1 MGRKTAIHVEV
12 FGTINASDS
21 SATAIELNIP
31 DSLKSAL
38 EVSAITDPEVSDLGN
53 GRARILRDII
63 IQGFDSGVYTL
74 PPVLYLTPDS
84 AFPSNETVLKV
95 YPVAVDSLK
104 SIHDYADVV
113 APNRQILDYLPDWM
127 ARYWW
132 WILIALVVI
141 GAGAYIWWR
150 KKQGASIIPATPV
163 KKENPVDAA
172 LRLLGE
178 LREEKLCQ
186 RGEEKLY
193 YTRLTDILRIYLRD
207 RFGINAME
215 MTSTQ
220 IRRALRDNEA
230 TRMSTDLMS
239 RILEMADFVKF
250 AKVRPLPD
258 DNIAAMNQA
267 VKFIDDTRP
276 APEPETPAEN
286 VADATTA
293 KSSDNS
299 PKAPKS

>member
-1 MGRKTAIHVEV
+1 M
-12 FGTINASDS
+12 
-21 SATAIELNIP
+21 
-31 DSLKSAL
+31 
-38 EVSAITDPEVSDLGN
+38 
-53 GRARILRDII
+53 
-63 IQGFDSGVYTL
+63 
-74 PPVLYLTPDS
+74 LYLTPDS

-95 YPVAVDSLK
+95 YPSLLIRLK
-104 SIHDYADVV
+104 ASTTMPTLLLQTGRFSTIC
-113 APNRQILDYLPDWM
+113 PTWM

-220 IRRALRDNEA
+220 IRRALFA
-230 TRMSTDLMS
+230 T
-239 RILEMADFVKF
+239 
-250 AKVRPLPD
+250 
-258 DNIAAMNQA
+258 
-267 VKFIDDTRP
+267 TRP
-276 APEPETPAEN
+276 PA
-286 VADATTA
+286 
-293 KSSDNS
+293 
-299 PKAPKS
+299 

>member
-1 MGRKTAIHVEV
+1 MHITSFRSRLLSVASALSLWAAGSAMAATPDITVKASLDSATLEMGRKTAIHVEV

-163 KKENPVDAA
+163 KKENPVDP
-172 LRLLGE
+172 
-178 LREEKLCQ
+178 
-186 RGEEKLY
+186 
-193 YTRLTDILRIYLRD
+193 
-207 RFGINAME
+207 
-215 MTSTQ
+215 S
-220 IRRALRDNEA
+220 
-230 TRMSTDLMS
+230 
-239 RILEMADFVKF
+239 
-250 AKVRPLPD
+250 
-258 DNIAAMNQA
+258 
-267 VKFIDDTRP
+267 
-276 APEPETPAEN
+276 
-286 VADATTA
+286 
-293 KSSDNS
+293 
-299 PKAPKS
+299 